1 MGHKMSTR
9 HDFFAQKAIEIDE
22 SLREIAAL
30 DDLYDDLVRSEP
42 ANRHELEIKK
52 DEAVFARERMLKL
65 SLHVKNLL
73 ASLES
78 RETIK

>member
-1 MGHKMSTR
+1 MSAR
-9 HDFFAQKAIEIDE
+9 HESFAQKAIEIDE

-30 DDLYDDLVRSEP
+30 DDLYDDLVRSQPE
-42 ANRHELEIKK
+42 NRHELEIKR
-52 DEAVFARERMLKL
+52 DEARFARERMLKL

-78 RETIK
+78 KETIK